1 MLFLKVCYIQFEIII
16 KYLFNLPKRV
26 DWFIFFQRKKLQTS
40 FDSDKRRQLAMAIFT
55 LDTDYSSET
64 SYALDNSRQ
73 TDNNLKKERL

>member
-1 MLFLKVCYIQFEIII
+1 
-16 KYLFNLPKRV
+16 
-26 DWFIFFQRKKLQTS
+26 
-40 FDSDKRRQLAMAIFT
+40 MAIFT